1 MNMRSAVW
9 IHYDLM
15 YKPKDEDEWAL
26 HSKHQSKYAA
36 LAKWE
41 ELAEAGPDCSWQVV
55 VCEKSRRVLESKL
68 ADEHNSRLATIAHR

>member
-55 VCEKSRRVLESKL
+55 VCEKSLSL
-68 ADEHNSRLATIAHR
+68 IHI